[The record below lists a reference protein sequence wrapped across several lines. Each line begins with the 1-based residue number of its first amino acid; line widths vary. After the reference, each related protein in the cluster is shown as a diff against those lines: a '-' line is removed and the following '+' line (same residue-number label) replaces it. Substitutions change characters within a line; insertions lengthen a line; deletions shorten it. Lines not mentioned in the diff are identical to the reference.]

1 MKTFGEKERNCEAV
15 FFNNGPFWH
24 VCTPGALSA
33 QIFCDDDDFRF
44 AVNLLA
50 RCVLD
55 SHGVGLVAYAI
66 MGNHVHLV
74 MSGLNADVVSFFGA
88 FRKRLS
94 RYIAGTDRFAD
105 LASFEPSCLE
115 IKTLTALRNTIS
127 YVHRNGYLISC
138 DHTPFSYP
146 WSSGRFYFN
155 DIKGEK
161 PYCTLSTIEK
171 RRMFRAR
178 DIEMPTDALLVNEHI
193 YPSVFCDLNLGMSV
207 FRDAHHYYLSLFRN
221 VEAYSAIAESIGDS
235 EFMTDSEAY
244 VHASR
249 LARSRFQNQS
259 LRDLSK
265 YQRLEL
271 AKSLHY
277 ELKCSNGQIRRIL
290 GLQIEE
296 VDAMFP
302 KQSI

>member
-24 VCTPGALSA
+24 VCTPGSLSA

-74 MSGLNADVVSFFGA
+74 MSGLKADVVSFFGA

-155 DIKGEK
+155 DIRIERT
-161 PYCTLSTIEK
+161 YLSLGSVEK
-171 RRMFRAR
+171 RKLFHSRS
-178 DIEMPTDALLVNEHI
+178 IEIPSDYGIVNGHI
-193 YPSVFCDLNLGMSV
+193 SPESFCDLVSGMGA
-207 FRDAHHYYLSLFRN
+207 FRDAHHYYLSMFRN
-221 VEAYSAIAESIGDS
+221 VEAYGAIAEAVGDT

-244 VHASR
+244 IHAYR
-249 LARSRFQNQS
+249 LAKGRFQIQS
-259 LRDLSK
+259 MKDLTRI
-265 YQRLEL
+265 QRMEL

-277 ELKCSNGQIRRIL
+277 ETKCSNEQIRRVL

-296 VDAMFP
+296 INAMFP
-302 KQSI
+302 KL